1 MSSKNA
7 LRESAKKLR
16 DQLNAMHEDA
26 PTQLADRFPEK
37 LLTRFGPV
45 VSGYFAIGSE
55 LDPAPLLRRIQRL
68 GAKVCYPR
76 IEADDQMTFRV
87 IKSVDDLEQGRFGLT
102 QPGPHTEMASPT
114 LVLAPLLAFDAEG
127 NRLGY
132 GKGHYDRALARLR
145 ESGRVFV
152 CGLAYAEQEVITI
165 PNEPTDIPLDWI
177 VTEGGSIP
185 LFLARAATSK
195 R

>member
-1 MSSKNA
+1 MSTKSA
-7 LRESAKKLR
+7 LRETARKLR
-16 DQLNAMHEDA
+16 DQLKSIHAEA

-37 LLTRFGPV
+37 LLTRFGPM
-45 VSGYFAIGSE
+45 VSGYIAIGSE
-55 LDPAPLLRRIQRL
+55 LDPAPVLRRIQRL

-87 IKSVDDLEQGRFGLT
+87 IKSEDDLEQGRFGLT

-114 LVLAPLLAFDAEG
+114 LVLAPLLAFDAAG

-152 CGLAYAEQEVITI
+152 CGLAYSDQEVVTI
-165 PNEPTDIPLDWI
+165 PTEPTDIPLDWI
-177 VTEGGSIP
+177 VTETGSIP
-185 LFLARAATSK
+185 LFLARAATSA